1 MLLLFETPAGFALFT
16 VLQENKLE
24 EAKVGGA
31 PVADFVRRGSKN
43 TLHDVYRCCRTFG
56 ATLRLWMM
64 HIRCDTTAFLV
75 LAVSRSADKV
85 GALTQLSIAGSQA

>member
-24 EAKVGGA
+24 EAKVGAA
-31 PVADFVRRGSKN
+31 PMASFVERGQIKTTHN
-43 TLHDVYRCCRTFG
+43 VYRCCRTFG

-64 HIRCDTTAFLV
+64 LIRCDTPAFWY
-75 LAVSRSADKV
+75 
-85 GALTQLSIAGSQA
+85 